1 MEKILLV
8 KNYRRTSLDPRQYP
22 CIDVYELYKDDSGHS
37 CIYQFDAIEG
47 CQGFSCLKEIIKK
60 AKSKYKNGIVRN
72 ELPYI
77 PSKDNYRKMT
87 AFDDL
92 EYNSLDEFYYQ

>member
-8 KNYRRTSLDPRQYP
+8 KNYRRTSFDPRLYP
-22 CIDVYELYKDDSGHS
+22 CIDVYELYKDDSGNL
-37 CIYQFDAIEG
+37 CVYQFDAIEG
-47 CQGFSCLKEIIKK
+47 CHDFSCLKEIIKK
-60 AKSKYKNGIVRN
+60 AKSKYKNGVVRN

-77 PSKDNYRKMT
+77 PPKNNYRKMT